1 MCDVSKVLKLQRWLY
16 WLHLL
21 KVDSTSNVNLSH
33 ITAWSFAT
41 FSFRE
46 TKEENRKQSH
56 HSFCPFS
63 YPNNL
68 HTVPNICPPFLS
80 CTSKTSV
87 LPVCHKCVPKYF
99 GTISLSVILTA
110 LSHLPFSSSSMMKTL
125 KWVERKREEGE
136 KTFPLRRG
144 SLRVCY

>member
-1 MCDVSKVLKLQRWLY
+1 MVILVAFIKGRFNIKCKSVSY
-16 WLHLL
+16 HCMIIC
-21 KVDSTSNVNLSH
+21 N
-33 ITAWSFAT
+33 IF
-41 FSFRE
+41 FRE

>member
-1 MCDVSKVLKLQRWLY
+1 MCDVCKVLKLQRWLY

-21 KVDSTSNVNLSH
+21 KVDSTSNVYLSH
-33 ITAWSFAT
+33 ITAWSFVT